1 MMREEGLL
9 AAVCMRQVTTIS
21 SKMTRVETL
30 ITLQS
35 IDTRLQEEIALEKNL
50 TRRQENSPVGLLL
63 KSLLSIWSTMRSVF

>member
-21 SKMTRVETL
+21 SKMTRVVIL

>member
-1 MMREEGLL
+1 MMREEELL
-9 AAVCMRQVTTIS
+9 AVVCMQQVTTIS

-30 ITLQS
+30 ITLRS

-50 TRRQENSPVGLLL
+50 TRRQENLPVGLSL